1 MWIITKVLIEFII
14 ILLLL
19 FMFWFLGCEV
29 CGILGL
35 TGDSVVKN
43 PPAKAGDVGLTPG
56 LGRSPGGGNG
66 NPLQYSCLE
75 NPMDRGAWRSML
87 CGVAKSQTQL
97 NDWAHTHTWDL
108 SSSARDH
115 THTPCIER
123 QSLNHWTPREV
134 PLTLFL
140 RIESPGVT

>member
-1 MWIITKVLIEFII
+1 MWIITKVLTEFII

-29 CGILGL
+29 CGILGFP
-35 TGDSVVKN
+35 GGSVVKN

-75 NPMDRGAWRSML
+75 NPVDRGAWRSML

-97 NDWAHTHTWDL
+97 SDWAHTHTGSQFLGQGSHPHPLYWK
-108 SSSARDH
+108 
-115 THTPCIER
+115 E
-123 QSLNHWTPREV
+123 SLNHWTPREV
-134 PLTLFL
+134 LLTLFL
-140 RIESPGVT
+140 RIRSPGVT